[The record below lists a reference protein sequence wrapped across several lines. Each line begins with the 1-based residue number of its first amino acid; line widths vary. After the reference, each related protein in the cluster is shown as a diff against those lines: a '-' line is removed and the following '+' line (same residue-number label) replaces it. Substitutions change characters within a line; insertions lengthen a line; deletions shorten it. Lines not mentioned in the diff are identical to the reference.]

1 MQPLWFILKT
11 MTNTFKRHTINTWHA
26 NPVPKDK
33 GHHRKSATR
42 ANKLSTQMFCDRIS
56 VMLDG
61 EKPESGYVYGF
72 FRLHCVD
79 SGNDRILKIFCNQI
93 PGNPKQDDEVIIFMR
108 YSTEQALTNV
118 ISKIRKTLSRV
129 TCGCATIRTVS
140 KTGYSLEID
149 ESIKPSKT
157 EILPSQVTAK
167 ASKSNSSPIAK
178 EVLAATE
185 ISTDVN
191 TATVTDTGFNTPSNQ
206 EPNSTELEPSNSKS
220 NAHVV
225 QAGYLVAL
233 ICVVVTAFNLFQTY
247 YTPQPYFVDKTEY
260 RDSYTDNTNHYFFH
274 IAHNDSYSLPAITQ
288 KLTDV
293 IPSHCNVDIFVRI
306 YPSVDQPENDAL
318 YMLIKRKDGEA
329 LNYSASI
336 FNVESS
342 FDSFTQYMKKRS
354 DFCD

>member
-1 MQPLWFILKT
+1 MKQQSYQICDARYDPLLRQFV
-11 MTNTFKRHTINTWHA
+11 REDGHVETIAPIEGKVFLFLLENA
-26 NPVPKDK
+26 
-33 GHHRKSATR
+33 GECIERG
-42 ANKLSTQMFCDRIS
+42 LIFDR
-56 VMLDG
+56 
-61 EKPESGYVYGF
+61 
-72 FRLHCVD
+72 CW
-79 SGNDRILKIFCNQI
+79 GN
-93 PGNPKQDDEVIIFMR
+93 VIV
-108 YSTEQALTNV
+108 SEQALTNV

-157 EILPSQVTAK
+157 EIVPSQVTAK
-167 ASKSNSSPIAK
+167 ASKSNFSLIAK

-191 TATVTDTGFNTPSNQ
+191 TATGTDSGFKTSSNQ
-206 EPNSTELEPSNSKS
+206 QPNSAELEPSNSKS

-225 QAGYLVAL
+225 KAGYLVAL

-247 YTPQPYFVDKTEY
+247 YTPQPYFIDKAEY
-260 RDSYTDNTNHYFFH
+260 SDSYTYHTNHYFFY
-274 IAHNDSYSLPAITQ
+274 ITHNGIYSLPEIIQ

-293 IPSHCNVDIFVRI
+293 IPSQCNVDVFVRI
-306 YPSVDQPENDAL
+306 YPSVDQPESDAL
-318 YMLIKRKDGEA
+318 YMLVQRRNGEA
-329 LNYSASI
+329 LNYGASI

>member
-1 MQPLWFILKT
+1 MKQQSYQICDVSYDPLLRQFV
-11 MTNTFKRHTINTWHA
+11 RDDGHVETIAPIEGKVFLFLLENE
-26 NPVPKDK
+26 
-33 GHHRKSATR
+33 GECIERG
-42 ANKLSTQMFCDRIS
+42 LIFDR
-56 VMLDG
+56 
-61 EKPESGYVYGF
+61 
-72 FRLHCVD
+72 CW
-79 SGNDRILKIFCNQI
+79 GN
-93 PGNPKQDDEVIIFMR
+93 VIV
-108 YSTEQALTNV
+108 SEQALTNV

-247 YTPQPYFVDKTEY
+247 YTPQPYFVDNCQTRCTHQE
-260 RDSYTDNTNHYFFH
+260 RRYT
-274 IAHNDSYSLPAITQ
+274 A
-288 KLTDV
+288 
-293 IPSHCNVDIFVRI
+293 
-306 YPSVDQPENDAL
+306 
-318 YMLIKRKDGEA
+318 
-329 LNYSASI
+329 
-336 FNVESS
+336 
-342 FDSFTQYMKKRS
+342 
-354 DFCD
+354 